1 MRILASLSIS
11 LAALAA
17 APAALAGSE
26 ILKCVDGAGNVTLT
40 DQPCESGAR
49 ATRMTA
55 ASPAPVQD
63 ASMPGASVVES
74 APEAGQLQATPVQR
88 FAASPRMHQ
97 QHDWRPRMP
106 QRDRPLAR
114 DVATLKAARAQLLL
128 LDSDRTQLVT
138 SR

>member
-1 MRILASLSIS
+1 MKRLASLSLV
-11 LAALAA
+11 LAAIAA
-17 APAALAGSE
+17 TPAALAGSE
-26 ILKCVDGAGNVTLT
+26 ILKCVDSAGNVTLT
-40 DQPCESGAR
+40 DQPCESGSR
-49 ATRMTA
+49 ATRMVVGSPAAPAPLQDAAIAADTA
-55 ASPAPVQD
+55 AD
-63 ASMPGASVVES
+63 
-74 APEAGQLQATPVQR
+74 AGQVQALPVQR

-128 LDSDRTQLVT
+128 SDADRMRLVT

>member
-11 LAALAA
+11 LAALAV
-17 APAALAGSE
+17 APAALAGTE
-26 ILKCVDGAGNVTLT
+26 ILKCVDSAGNVTLT

-49 ATRMTA
+49 ATRITA
-55 ASPAPVQD
+55 AAPAPMQD
-63 ASMPGASVVES
+63 VSMQGASAS
-74 APEAGQLQATPVQR
+74 AAAPEAGQAQPMTVQR

-106 QRDRPLAR
+106 QRDRPLAS